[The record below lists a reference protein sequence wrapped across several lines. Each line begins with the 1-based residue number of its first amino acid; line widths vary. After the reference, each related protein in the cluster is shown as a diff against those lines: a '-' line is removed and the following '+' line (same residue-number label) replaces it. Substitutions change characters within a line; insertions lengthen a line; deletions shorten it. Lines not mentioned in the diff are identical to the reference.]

1 MSLENFLNSIDRRT
15 FLRLATVTGIGSFIY
30 PKNVISHMLLAPKS
44 RIVIVEDSAA
54 TNGMTIDSAA
64 VQIMVESGIKTLA
77 EQDDIGD
84 AWKLL
89 LNGVDQTS
97 TIAIKVNCINS
108 ALSTHPEVTYAV
120 ANSLTRMLFD
130 DVPFPEN
137 NIIIFDRT
145 SGELTSAGYTLNT
158 SETGIRCFGTNTSG
172 VGYSTETYDV
182 NGRNQTLSKIVTE
195 YCDFLVNLSVLKNHT
210 TAGVTLC
217 LKNHY
222 GTCNSPGNLHGDYA
236 NPYIPSL
243 NSQDPILLKQ
253 VVNICDALF
262 GIYSGGPSGLPQFTE
277 NKIIFSQD
285 IVAVDY
291 IGRSILE
298 DHGSNT
304 INRAGHVD
312 AAATDYQLGTN
323 DLQMMDQITILNP
336 TTTIRTPREED
347 PAIPQR
353 FVLKQNYPNPFNN
366 TTQIEFY
373 LAKPGDVIM
382 DIFDDRGRQVKN
394 LANKTVRSG
403 WHRITWD
410 GTNDAGRQVA
420 SGLYVTRLRSAD
432 FQKAMIMQLIK

>member
-1 MSLENFLNSIDRRT
+1 MSFENFLNSIDRRT

-30 PKNVISHMLLAPKS
+30 PKNLISHMILAPKS

-54 TNGMTIDSAA
+54 TDGLTIDSAA

-77 EQDDIGD
+77 EWDDIGE

-89 LNGVDQTS
+89 LSGVDQTS

-108 ALSTHPEVTYAV
+108 SMSTHPPVTYAV

-130 DVPFPEN
+130 GVPFPEN

-158 SETGIRCFGTNTSG
+158 SETGIRCFGTNSSG
-172 VGYSTETYDV
+172 VGYSTETYDI
-182 NGRNQTLSKIVTE
+182 NGRTQTLSKIVTE
-195 YCDFLVNLSVLKNHT
+195 YCDFLINLSVLKNHG

-222 GTCNSPGNLHGDYA
+222 GTCNSPGNLHGDFA

-243 NSQDPILLKQ
+243 NSQDPIVLKQ

-262 GIYSGGPSGLPQFTE
+262 GIYSGGPSGSPQFTE

-298 DHGSNT
+298 DHGCNT
-304 INRAGHVD
+304 INRAGHID
-312 AAATDYQLGTN
+312 SAATDYQLGTN
-323 DLQMMDQITILNP
+323 DPQMMDQITVLNP
-336 TTTIRTPREED
+336 TTTIRTPGEED
-347 PAIPQR
+347 PAITEQ
-353 FVLKQNYPNPFNN
+353 FILKQNYPNPFNN
-366 TTQIEFY
+366 RTQIEFY
-373 LAKPGDVIM
+373 MAKSGPVLMNIY
-382 DIFDDRGRQVKN
+382 DDRGRQVRK
-394 LANKTVRSG
+394 LFNKTVRRG

-410 GTNDAGRQVA
+410 GTNNVGRQVA
-420 SGLYVTRLRSAD
+420 SGLYVTRLRCND